1 MHEWTASID
10 QLIEN
15 LIRVWST
22 TPPFAPLAQ
31 ILTRDRQILIDRL
44 TLPPPKGPSQTHS
57 LDAAR
62 DCIVRHALEN
72 LAEPLD
78 WRHFSLFR
86 ESETV
91 QVVLEDCFGV
101 QLGTEQDVILLP
113 YRNEAMEIIV
123 RCLFSRQ
130 LKGIEMRDVI
140 AFLQIFSDSR
150 TTGQPDQDRSMRYKT
165 IVWFVY
171 LTIEIVKSDRL
182 ACQKGSEYLKEKFRL
197 LLERVLDGSVI
208 NEESRRPGFESG
220 KWETTLF
227 GWLQGE
233 DRRDFV
239 CKLRRQFNMENTVEH
254 ANRLLLA
261 EHRKCVFEQVL
272 ALFC

>member
-1 MHEWTASID
+1 MHEWTATID

-15 LIRVWST
+15 LIRVWSA

-31 ILTRDRQILIDRL
+31 IIARDKEILLDRISSTTRETSPQILDNV
-44 TLPPPKGPSQTHS
+44 
-57 LDAAR
+57 R
-62 DCIVRHALEN
+62 DYIVRHALEN
-72 LAEPLD
+72 IAQPLD

-86 ESETV
+86 ETETV
-91 QVVLEDCFGV
+91 QVILEDCFGM
-101 QLGTEQDVILLP
+101 QLGAEQDVLLLP
-113 YRNEAMEIIV
+113 HRDEAMKIIV
-123 RCLFSRQ
+123 RCLFSRH
-130 LKGIEMRDVI
+130 LREIEIRDVI
-140 AFLQIFSDSR
+140 TFLQIFSGNRSKE
-150 TTGQPDQDRSMRYKT
+150 QPDQDRSMRYKT

-171 LTIEIVKSDRL
+171 LTMEIVKTDR
-182 ACQKGSEYLKEKFRL
+182 ASCRKGLEYLREKFRL
-197 LLERVLDGSVI
+197 LLDRVLDGSVI
-208 NEESRRPGFESG
+208 NEESRKPGFDGG

-239 CKLRRQFNMENTVEH
+239 SKLKRQFNMENTVEH